1 MPLQLGKSLWCLCSV
16 LPSGVSHTPARMAA
30 VLLVAHAGLSHAG
43 ELGEGGA
50 GAAPR
55 SGDRVSA
62 SLLGSSAANHNCPL
76 SSHGSLMDA
85 MQRSHP
91 STTKAEPGP
100 TLGLFSYRVRA
111 GCRRYVVNKVKG
123 KLDELGR
130 ERTQLNVE
138 KAALQREKEELQQQ
152 VEELARS
159 VEKLNRDKVMLE
171 RELEAE
177 EEQVTALTVLGCCVK
192 PAPAERTRKAACQP
206 V

>member
-1 MPLQLGKSLWCLCSV
+1 MP
-16 LPSGVSHTPARMAA
+16 
-30 VLLVAHAGLSHAG
+30 
-43 ELGEGGA
+43 
-50 GAAPR
+50 
-55 SGDRVSA
+55 
-62 SLLGSSAANHNCPL
+62 LLGSLAAHHNCPV

-85 MQRSHP
+85 KIHP
-91 STTKAEPGP
+91 STTKSRAQHQPC
-100 TLGLFSYRVRA
+100 GLFSTRIESW
-111 GCRRYVVNKVKG
+111 CRRYVVNKVKG

-177 EEQVTALTVLGCCVK
+177 EEQVMHPL
-192 PAPAERTRKAACQP
+192 
-206 V
+206 